1 LFSCKQNQLNRF
13 APVQLEFDTISKFLV
28 ENFRCSLF
36 TPPPSML
43 LSVGRGG
50 GGGTRSDS
58 RGESRSVGGEEPARE
73 NISSSET
80 T

>member
-36 TPPPSML
+36 TPSRL
-43 LSVGRGG
+43 LSLGDALNFRGRYRGRSCTRRGRKGTLGG
-50 GGGTRSDS
+50 VWFK
-58 RGESRSVGGEEPARE
+58 ESLYP
-73 NISSSET
+73 N
-80 T
+80 